1 MNYCEE
7 INCGYYWAEEW
18 EVFPSC
24 HFVGWW
30 GAPCEENDY
39 VSDDDYDEEE
49 EMRMDCSTC
58 IHFIQ
63 ETADDV
69 ACCNCCDDGEFY
81 KEEE

>member
-39 VSDDDYDEEE
+39 VSDDDYEENEDE
-49 EMRMDCSTC
+49 
-58 IHFIQ
+58 
-63 ETADDV
+63 
-69 ACCNCCDDGEFY
+69 
-81 KEEE
+81 